1 MYSEISKNKK
11 EKNIFL
17 GKPKKQNECLVS
29 KASTEIM
36 LDRFTNGKEIDF
48 PFSK

>member
-1 MYSEISKNKK
+1 MFSEINKNKK

-17 GKPKKQNECLVS
+17 RVPKNQHECIVS

>member
-1 MYSEISKNKK
+1 MYSEINKNKK

-17 GKPKKQNECLVS
+17 IEPKKHHECIVS
-29 KASTEIM
+29 NASTEIM

-48 PFSK
+48 PFS